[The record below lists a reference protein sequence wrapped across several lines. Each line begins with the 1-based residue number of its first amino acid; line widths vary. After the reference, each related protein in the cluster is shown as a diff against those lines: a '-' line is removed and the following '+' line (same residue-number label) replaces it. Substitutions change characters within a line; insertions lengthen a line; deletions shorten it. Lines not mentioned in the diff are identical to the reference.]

1 MTLGELIAQKR
12 TEIRDTE
19 REIERMARRMEE
31 LKRRC
36 VAERTLPLKKQ
47 FCARLR
53 MELHEKIGALDRMKT
68 DLWGLEQDAEIYGNK
83 CGREG

>member
-36 VAERTLPLKKQ
+36 VAERTLP
-47 FCARLR
+47 
-53 MELHEKIGALDRMKT
+53 
-68 DLWGLEQDAEIYGNK
+68 
-83 CGREG
+83 